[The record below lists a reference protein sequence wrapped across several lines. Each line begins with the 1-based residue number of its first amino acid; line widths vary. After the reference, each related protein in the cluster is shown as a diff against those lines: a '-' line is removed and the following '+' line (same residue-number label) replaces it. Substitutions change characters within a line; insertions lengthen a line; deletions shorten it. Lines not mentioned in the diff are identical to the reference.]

1 MKNKMLAIGLAAALA
16 VGALAGCGS
25 NPQSSSAQSELKNGL
40 PEKYASGFTVP
51 VINYPPYSIVDE
63 SGKVSGF
70 DYDFAKAISDYFGVE
85 FETKN
90 ATFEESLL
98 GVSRG
103 AYSWAPAASITS
115 KRMETYDFVSY
126 FDDAYRLVVKDTAAE
141 IPADPS
147 ALCGLS
153 IAEVNGGYTLKY
165 LQDFSKQCTDA
176 GKPAVEIMTFPD
188 QGAIQ
193 LAVKS
198 DRVDAAA
205 LTIANGSY
213 AAKKGGGLK
222 ITGPKFAVTTEGFT
236 LKKGSD
242 LAEHLENAMNA
253 LIADGTYAEILKRY
267 GLEDGAIKK
276 AEVNPDTGE

>member
-1 MKNKMLAIGLAAALA
+1 
-16 VGALAGCGS
+16 
-25 NPQSSSAQSELKNGL
+25 
-40 PEKYASGFTVP
+40 
-51 VINYPPYSIVDE
+51 
-63 SGKVSGF
+63 
-70 DYDFAKAISDYFGVE
+70 
-85 FETKN
+85 
-90 ATFEESLL
+90 
-98 GVSRG
+98 
-103 AYSWAPAASITS
+103 
-115 KRMETYDFVSY
+115 
-126 FDDAYRLVVKDTAAE
+126 
-141 IPADPS
+141 
-147 ALCGLS
+147 
-153 IAEVNGGYTLKY
+153 
-165 LQDFSKQCTDA
+165 
-176 GKPAVEIMTFPD
+176 MTFPD

-267 GLEDGAIKK
+267 GLEDGAIKM

>member
-126 FDDAYRLVVKDTAAE
+126 FDDAYRLVVKD
-141 IPADPS
+141 
-147 ALCGLS
+147 
-153 IAEVNGGYTLKY
+153 
-165 LQDFSKQCTDA
+165 
-176 GKPAVEIMTFPD
+176 
-188 QGAIQ
+188 
-193 LAVKS
+193 
-198 DRVDAAA
+198 
-205 LTIANGSY
+205 
-213 AAKKGGGLK
+213 
-222 ITGPKFAVTTEGFT
+222 
-236 LKKGSD
+236 
-242 LAEHLENAMNA
+242 
-253 LIADGTYAEILKRY
+253 
-267 GLEDGAIKK
+267 
-276 AEVNPDTGE
+276 